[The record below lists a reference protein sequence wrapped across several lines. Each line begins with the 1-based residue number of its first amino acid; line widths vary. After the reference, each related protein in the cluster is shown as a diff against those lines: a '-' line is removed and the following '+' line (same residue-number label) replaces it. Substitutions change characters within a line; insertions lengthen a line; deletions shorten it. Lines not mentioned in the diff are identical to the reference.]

1 MPKLSSTWC
10 RANKRMEP
18 PREAAQRLDNCW
30 FVIERSVSIQSTPVS
45 RYIQDEAVVLVRTAD
60 GMILALQDRCP
71 HQGVPLSHGRV
82 GPKGL
87 MCRYHG
93 WSFDRRGHCTYI
105 PGAPQ
110 DSLDDIRVQS
120 YRTQELD
127 GQVWISRSAT
137 AALPQ
142 CVVMTRS
149 RQPSIILWETKYP
162 LPAAQLRMRVIAP
175 YLSDG
180 SVVQVLV
187 RAPLGCSALITLCI
201 TPETLGTTRVF
212 AGARIESRWLP
223 RWIAQ
228 KLVRRQLRRLA
239 DPQTLLSGD
248 LPT

>member
-1 MPKLSSTWC
+1 MPKQSFIWC

-30 FVIERSVSIQSTPVS
+30 FVIERSVSIQSTPLS
-45 RYIQDEAVVLVRTAD
+45 RYILDEAVVLVRSAD
-60 GMILALQDRCP
+60 GAILALQDRCP
-71 HQGVPLSHGRV
+71 HQGVPLSQGRV

-87 MCRYHG
+87 VCRYHG

-105 PGAPQ
+105 PGATQ
-110 DSLDDIRVQS
+110 DSLDNIRVQS

-142 CVVMTRS
+142 CVVTTRPGE
-149 RQPSIILWETKYP
+149 PSIFLWEARYP
-162 LPAAQLRMRVIAP
+162 QPAAQLRMRFIDP
-175 YLSDG
+175 YPSDG

-187 RAPLGCSALITLCI
+187 RAPLGCAARITLCI
-201 TPETLGTTRVF
+201 TPETLVTSRVF
-212 AGARIESRWLP
+212 AGARIDSRWMP

-228 KLVRRQLRRLA
+228 ILTLRRLRRLA
-239 DPQTLLSGD
+239 DPRTLLGGD
-248 LPT
+248 LPI